1 MPNKTVFITGASGVV
16 GTVLMNGLTD
26 FNVVGT
32 SLAEHDLTNYESV
45 KQVIPDDVD
54 VLIHLAWKPG
64 GIYENGVFDPA
75 NVEMAL
81 NVLEVAAEKKIPRV
95 ILASSVHAKEYRPNY
110 KAATVISQTRPT
122 SIYGATKVYV
132 EEIGKYFAH
141 YRNMQVISIRLG
153 GVNIDD
159 SVNGKDEEH
168 YDAIYLSHKDL
179 LCMFNKIINQQ
190 ELLHDFTTL
199 YAVSGIQQ

>member
-1 MPNKTVFITGASGVV
+1 MPNKKVFITGASGVV

-26 FNVVGT
+26 FDVTGT
-32 SLAEHDLTNYESV
+32 SLNEFDLTNYETV
-45 KQVIPDDVD
+45 KNVIPNDVD

-64 GIYENGVFDPA
+64 VIYENGVFDPA

-81 NVLEVAAEKKIPRV
+81 NVLEVAAEKNIPRV

-153 GVNIDD
+153 GVNVDD

-199 YAVSGIQQ
+199 YAVSGIQK

>member
-1 MPNKTVFITGASGVV
+1 MPNKKVFITGASGVV
-16 GTVLMNGLTD
+16 GTVLINGLTD
-26 FNVVGT
+26 FDITGT
-32 SLAEHDLTNYESV
+32 SLEECDLTAFDAV
-45 KQVIPDDVD
+45 DKIIPNDVD

-64 GIYENGVFDPA
+64 FIYENGIYDPT
-75 NVEMAL
+75 NVEMVL
-81 NVLEVAAEKKIPRV
+81 NVLEVASKKNIPRV

-153 GVNIDD
+153 GVNKDD
-159 SVNGKDEEH
+159 SANGKDEEH
-168 YDAIYLSHKDL
+168 YDAIYLSHRDL
-179 LCMFNKIINQQ
+179 LSMFNKIIKQQ
-190 ELLHDFTTL
+190 ELLHDFTIL
-199 YAVSGIQQ
+199 YAVSGKQE